1 MKTPTESF
9 HLLSKPIEQIIDEVH
24 ERRIRVRFAFVAHP

>member
-1 MKTPTESF
+1 MKTPTEGF

-24 ERRIRVRFAFVAHP
+24 ERRIRVHFTLLTYS